1 MADILAE
8 NLSGK
13 AVMGSDGSELG
24 ILYNITMNL
33 KTGRL
38 ADLIVEPPEE
48 RGPADIDFPTDE
60 NGRYLVPVGR
70 IQAAKDHIVVQR

>member
-1 MADILAE
+1 MSDVLAE

-13 AVMGSDGSELG
+13 SVMGSDGSELG
-24 ILYNITMNL
+24 MLYNITMNL

-38 ADLIVEPPEE
+38 SDLVVEPQEDSD
-48 RGPADIDFPTDE
+48 RGAEFPMDDD
-60 NGRYLVPVGR
+60 GRYRIPVGR